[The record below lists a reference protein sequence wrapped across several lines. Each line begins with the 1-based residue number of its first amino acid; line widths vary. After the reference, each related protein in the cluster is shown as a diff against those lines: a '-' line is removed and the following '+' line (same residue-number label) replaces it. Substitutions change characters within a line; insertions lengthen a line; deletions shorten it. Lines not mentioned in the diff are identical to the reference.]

1 MSILK
6 NLKRD
11 IIKNKYI
18 YLMAIPVAA
27 FYICFCYLP
36 MGGLVIAFQD
46 YAPAKGILGSEW
58 VGFQNFINFF
68 NDYQFTRLL
77 RNTIF
82 LSLKLIIFGFPA
94 PILLALLINEI
105 RSKNYRKTVQTLSYL
120 PHFISLVVVCGLISD
135 FTSSTGLVNQLL
147 GFIGVEPKTFLMQPK
162 MFQPLFVITDIWQT
176 IGWGSIVYLSAISSI
191 DPGLYE
197 AATIDGAGRFRQIL
211 SVTLPSLMTTIIVLF
226 IMRIGNIMSLGYEK
240 VILLYNPTIMERA
253 DIISSFTYRRGL
265 LDMDYGFSTAVG
277 MFNSVINFVILWIAN
292 RLCKK
297 FTGESLW

>member
-68 NDYQFTRLL
+68 HDYQFTRLL
-77 RNTIF
+77 RNTIL

-94 PILLALLINEI
+94 PILLALLINEL
-105 RSKNYRKTVQTLSYL
+105 RWKRYRKTVQTLSYL

-147 GFIGVEPKTFLMQPK
+147 SYIGIEPKTFLMQPK
-162 MFQPLFVITDIWQT
+162 MFQPLFVTTDIWQT

-211 SVTLPSLMTTIIVLF
+211 SVTIPSLMSTIIVLF

>member
-1 MSILK
+1 
-6 NLKRD
+6 
-11 IIKNKYI
+11 
-18 YLMAIPVAA
+18 MAIPVAA

-68 NDYQFTRLL
+68 HDYQFTRLL

-82 LSLKLIIFGFPA
+82 LSLKLIVFGFPA

-105 RSKNYRKTVQTLSYL
+105 RWKTYRKTVQTLSYL

-147 GFIGVEPKTFLMQPK
+147 SYIGVEPKTFLMQPK
-162 MFQPLFVITDIWQT
+162 MFQPLFVTTDIWQT

-211 SVTLPSLMTTIIVLF
+211 SVTIPSLMSTIIVLF

-277 MFNSVINFVILWIAN
+277 MFNSVINFAILWIAN

>member
-68 NDYQFTRLL
+68 HDYQFTRLL
-77 RNTIF
+77 RNTIL

-94 PILLALLINEI
+94 PILLALLINEL
-105 RSKNYRKTVQTLSYL
+105 RWKRYRKTVQTLSYL

-147 GFIGVEPKTFLMQPK
+147 SYIGVEPKTFLMQPK
-162 MFQPLFVITDIWQT
+162 MFQPLFVTTDIWQT

-211 SVTLPSLMTTIIVLF
+211 SVTIPSLMSTIIVLF

>member
-46 YAPAKGILGSEW
+46 YAPAKGILGSKW

-68 NDYQFTRLL
+68 HDYQFTRLL

-82 LSLKLIIFGFPA
+82 LSLKLIVFGFPA

-105 RSKNYRKTVQTLSYL
+105 RWKTYRKTVQTLSYL

-147 GFIGVEPKTFLMQPK
+147 SYIGVEPKTFLMQPK
-162 MFQPLFVITDIWQT
+162 MFQPLFVTTDIWQT

-211 SVTLPSLMTTIIVLF
+211 SVTIPSLMSTIIVLF

-277 MFNSVINFVILWIAN
+277 MFNSVINFAILWIAN

>member
-18 YLMAIPVAA
+18 YLMAIPVVA
-27 FYICFCYLP
+27 FYISFCYIP

-68 NDYQFTRLL
+68 HDYQFTRLL
-77 RNTIF
+77 RNTIL

-94 PILLALLINEI
+94 PILLALLINEL
-105 RSKNYRKTVQTLSYL
+105 RWKRYRKTVQTLSYL

-147 GFIGVEPKTFLMQPK
+147 SYIGVEPKTFLMQPK
-162 MFQPLFVITDIWQT
+162 MFQPLFVTTDIWQT

-211 SVTLPSLMTTIIVLF
+211 SVTIPSLMSTIIVLF

>member
-18 YLMAIPVAA
+18 YLMAIPVVA

-277 MFNSVINFVILWIAN
+277 MFNSVINFAILWIAN

>member
-68 NDYQFTRLL
+68 HDYQFTRLL
-77 RNTIF
+77 RNTIL

-94 PILLALLINEI
+94 PILLALLINEL
-105 RSKNYRKTVQTLSYL
+105 RWKRYRKTVQTVSYL

-147 GFIGVEPKTFLMQPK
+147 SYIGVEPKTFLMQPK
-162 MFQPLFVITDIWQT
+162 MFQPLFVTTDIWQT

-211 SVTLPSLMTTIIVLF
+211 SVTIPSLMSTIIVLF

-277 MFNSVINFVILWIAN
+277 MFNSVINFAILWIAN

>member
-68 NDYQFTRLL
+68 HDYQFTRLL

-82 LSLKLIIFGFPA
+82 LSLKLIVFGFPA

-105 RSKNYRKTVQTLSYL
+105 RWKTYRKTVQTLSYL

-147 GFIGVEPKTFLMQPK
+147 SYIGVEPKTFLMQPK
-162 MFQPLFVITDIWQT
+162 MFQPLFVTTDIWQT

-211 SVTLPSLMTTIIVLF
+211 SVTIPSLMSTIIVLF

-277 MFNSVINFVILWIAN
+277 MFNSVINFAILWIAN

>member
-18 YLMAIPVAA
+18 YLMAIPVVA
-27 FYICFCYLP
+27 FYISFCYIP

-147 GFIGVEPKTFLMQPK
+147 SYIGVEPKTFLMQPK
-162 MFQPLFVITDIWQT
+162 MFQPLFVVTDIWQT

-197 AATIDGAGRFRQIL
+197 AATIDGAGRFRQII

-240 VILLYNPTIMERA
+240 VILLYNPTIMEKA

-277 MFNSVINFVILWIAN
+277 MFNSVINFAILWIAN

>member
-68 NDYQFTRLL
+68 HDYQFTRLL

-82 LSLKLIIFGFPA
+82 LSLKLIVFGFPA
-94 PILLALLINEI
+94 PVLLALLINEI
-105 RSKNYRKTVQTLSYL
+105 RWKTYRKTVQTLSYL

-147 GFIGVEPKTFLMQPK
+147 SYIGVEPKTFLMQPK
-162 MFQPLFVITDIWQT
+162 MFQPLFVTTDIWQT

-211 SVTLPSLMTTIIVLF
+211 SVTIPSLMSTIIVLF

-277 MFNSVINFVILWIAN
+277 MFNSVINFAILWIAN